1 MLKSLAAPAFL
12 LCLASRAD
20 DFTAEKTAEAV
31 VFKTAAGREAFRYQ
45 LVRPADGKLSV
56 ESACYFHPLA
66 TPKGVVVT
74 DAAPDDHK
82 HHRGVFLAWV
92 EMHGKKDADFW
103 GWGKPAPTDQRA
115 IVNKEVSDVGPR
127 GFRAVNEWKAEGAT
141 LVREELRASLAARPM
156 ATVLD
161 LVYTLTADEDL
172 TLARWAF
179 SGFCV
184 RTRKDG
190 RIDVDSPEGPVKLP
204 APKHTDPK
212 SDWPARPWYA
222 YTITLKDGTVA
233 GAAVIDHPKNP
244 PSLWHNAK
252 SIGMLNP
259 CIVAPDKVVLKAA
272 EPLVLCYRVVAFDG
286 AAPAELLRELSEDW
300 RK

>member
-1 MLKSLAAPAFL
+1 MRAFALLAGL
-12 LCLASRAD
+12 LVAAD
-20 DFTAEKTAEAV
+20 DFAVERGEGAV
-31 VFKTAAGREAFRYQ
+31 VVKTAAGKEALRYQ
-45 LVRPADGKLSV
+45 LVKPPGSKLSV

-66 TPKGVVVT
+66 TPKGVAVT

-103 GWGKPAPTDQRA
+103 GWGQHAPKDKRVIA
-115 IVNKEVSDVGPR
+115 NKEIADVR
-127 GFRAVNEWKAEGAT
+127 GGRFRAVNEWAAEGAA
-141 LVREELRASLAARPM
+141 LVREELEAAISARPD
-156 ATVLD
+156 AHVLD
-161 LVYTLTADEDL
+161 LTYTLTADEDL
-172 TLARWAF
+172 SLSQWAF

-190 RIDVDSPEGPVKLP
+190 KLEAHNPEGPVKLP

-212 SDWPARPWYA
+212 SNWPAQPWYG
-222 YTITLKDGTVA
+222 YTIVLKDGTVV

-244 PSLWHNAK
+244 AATWHNAM

-259 CIVAPDKVVLKAA
+259 SIVAPGKVTLKAK
-272 EPLVLCYRVVAFDG
+272 EPLVLRYRVVAHDG
-286 AAPAELLRELSEDW
+286 PTPRALLNELAAEF